1 MNLFRSEEHAKAWSR
16 YEPESA
22 DGILPLAEWA
32 RIFSGPLFRDRLR
45 EDYLSRRGEGI
56 RDRLREDYLSRR
68 GEGMAAFMQAI
79 AGLAKTGPFW
89 QPG

>member
-45 EDYLSRRGEGI
+45 EDYLSRRGEG
-56 RDRLREDYLSRR
+56 
-68 GEGMAAFMQAI
+68 MAAFMQAI